1 MSGLVQFLTGDNLGN
16 RTGVSPANPLPVTMS
31 GGGGTGGT
39 STNPTFVTSGQGTV
53 TQTTITLVAG
63 TAQTIIASNANIR
76 GARILNWITAPVYL
90 ANGTTGTPAS
100 GAPSDY
106 IPAAAAGPV
115 PAQFEFAYRPVD
127 GVRAVCASA
136 GTLTVET
143 W

>member
-1 MSGLVQFLTGDNLGN
+1 MAGPYNAGQAATRTVLVDPSTGLDYTVGA
-16 RTGVSPANPLPVTMS
+16 SPQAAL
-31 GGGGTGGT
+31 
-39 STNPTFVTSGQGTV
+39 
-53 TQTTITLVAG
+53 TQTTITLAAG
-63 TAQTIIASNANIR
+63 TAQTIIPAGASIN

-90 ANGTTGTPAS
+90 TNGTTGTPAS

>member
-1 MSGLVQFLTGDNLGN
+1 MPGPYNAGQSATRTVLVDPTTGADY
-16 RTGVSPANPLPVTMS
+16 VA
-31 GGGGTGGT
+31 GGGGSTGGT
-39 STNPTFVTSGQGTV
+39 TTNPTFVTSGQGTV
-53 TQTTITLVAG
+53 TQTTITLAAG
-63 TAQTIIASNANIR
+63 TAQTIIAASANLR
-76 GARILNWITAPVYL
+76 GARILNWITAPVYI

-115 PAQFEFAYRPVD
+115 PAQFEFPYAPVD

>member
-1 MSGLVQFLTGDNLGN
+1 MPGPYNAGQAAIRAVLVNPTTGADY
-16 RTGVSPANPLPVTMS
+16 VAS
-31 GGGGTGGT
+31 GGGGGSSAT
-39 STNPTFVTSGQGTV
+39 PLFVTSGQNTV
-53 TQTTITLVAG
+53 TQTTITLAAG
-63 TAQTIIASNANIR
+63 TAQTIIPGDANIN

>member
-1 MSGLVQFLTGDNLGN
+1 MPGPYNAGQAATRTVLVDPTTGNDY
-16 RTGVSPANPLPVTMS
+16 VA
-31 GGGGTGGT
+31 GGGGGGSTGGT
-39 STNPTFVTSGQGTV
+39 TTNPTFVTSGQNTV
-53 TQTTITLVAG
+53 TQTTITLAAG
-63 TAQTIIASNANIR
+63 TAQTIIPAGATIN

-90 ANGTTGTPAS
+90 ANGTSGTPAS